1 MSPSNFNFDLKK
13 YESLLKAVA
22 SMSRL
27 YSNND
32 MAFIHSRFV
41 EKLYVHC
48 SNAYDLSRSDMS
60 FDAKL
65 GDIGVGIKTFV
76 TSNISI
82 GKSEKVAEFTK
93 NASLGDFKGLTH
105 YQNALKSAELRNN
118 RVVSDANEYEID
130 MSKSIYHCLV
140 RTTDFG
146 MIHEEPYQLIDIDN
160 IKPTDNRGNEVSQF
174 SDFEGHTYF
183 TDGISKYTYNVSKN
197 VLYKK
202 FELNLFKNSEPI
214 YLEIYDD
221 IFQKILEWTK
231 SIPLKEVPVVPSI
244 LEDKTTE
251 TTLDFVILPLY
262 STKNKNVRE
271 VPPKSGIN
279 QWNAGGRERKFGESY
294 IPVPRNIHHKYP
306 NFFPNKDVK
315 FKLKL
320 PTGKI
325 ILAKLCQD
333 GSKALMSDP
342 NTDLCEWLYNIIDK
356 NSTVS
361 NKRFFE
367 EKPYTYD
374 DLKSV
379 GKDSIKVTKVSNK
392 DFEYEI
398 ESTNLGSYEIFIND
412 EQTDLEEDS

>member
-1 MSPSNFNFDLKK
+1 MALSNFDFDLKE

-48 SNAYDLSRSDMS
+48 SKAEDLSRSDMS

-65 GDIGVGIKTFV
+65 GDIGVGVKTFV

-105 YQNALKSAELRNN
+105 HQNAIKSSELRNN

-140 RTTDFG
+140 RTTDVG
-146 MIHEEPYQLIDIDN
+146 MIHEEPYQLIDIGN
-160 IKPTDNRGNEVSQF
+160 IKPTDNRGNEVSKF
-174 SDFEGHTYF
+174 SDHEGHTYF

-202 FELNLFKNSEPI
+202 FELNSFKNSQPI

-231 SIPLKEVPVVPSI
+231 LTPSKEIFVPPSI
-244 LEDKTTE
+244 LKEQPKE
-251 TTLDFVILPLY
+251 TALDFVILPLY
-262 STKNKNVRE
+262 STRKKNVRE
-271 VPPKSGIN
+271 VPAKSGVN

-294 IPVPRNIHHKYP
+294 IPVPQNIHRKYP

-320 PTGKI
+320 PNGKI
-325 ILAKLCQD
+325 ISAKLCQEN
-333 GSKALMSDP
+333 SKALMSDP
-342 NTDLCEWLYNIIDK
+342 NTDLCAWLYNIIDK
-356 NSTVS
+356 NMTVS
-361 NKRFFE
+361 NSRFSE
-367 EKPYTYD
+367 VRPYTYD

-379 GKDSIKVTKVSNK
+379 GKDSIRVTKVIGK
-392 DFEYEI
+392 DYEYEI
-398 ESTNLGSYEIFIND
+398 ESTNLGSYEQFINN
-412 EQTDLEEDS
+412 EQNDSEED

>member
-1 MSPSNFNFDLKK
+1 MTQTNFDFDLKE
-13 YESLLKAVA
+13 YENLLKAVA

-48 SNAYDLSRSDMS
+48 SKAEDLSRSDMS

-65 GDIGVGIKTFV
+65 GDIGVGVKTFV

-105 YQNALKSAELRNN
+105 QQNAIKSSVLRNN

-146 MIHEEPYQLIDIDN
+146 MIHEEPYQLINIDN
-160 IKPTDNRGNEVSQF
+160 IKPTDNRGNEVSKF
-174 SDFEGHTYF
+174 SEEEGHTYF

-202 FELNLFKNSEPI
+202 FELNSFKNSHPI
-214 YLEIYDD
+214 RLKIYDD

-231 SIPLKEVPVVPSI
+231 FTPSKEILVPPSI
-244 LEDKTTE
+244 LKEQHKE
-251 TTLDFVILPLY
+251 TSLDFVILPLY
-262 STKNKNVRE
+262 STRNKNVRE
-271 VPPKSGIN
+271 VPTKSGMN

-294 IPVPRNIHHKYP
+294 IPVPRDIHHKYP

-320 PTGKI
+320 PNGKI
-325 ILAKLCQD
+325 ILAKLCQE

-356 NSTVS
+356 NRTVS
-361 NKRFFE
+361 NRRFLE
-367 EKPYTYD
+367 TNPYTYD

-379 GKDSIKVTKVSNK
+379 GKDSIKVTKVIGK
-392 DFEYEI
+392 DYEYEI
-398 ESTNLGSYEIFIND
+398 ESTNLGSYELFIND
-412 EQTDLEEDS
+412 EQNELEED